1 MDNKQNSAG
10 SDLLGNQTIG
20 NGYQWEVLNKD
31 LVAYKDVNSRGL
43 EFLFGL
49 RRKSVNSFSNLP
61 EKLVSV
67 YQKPV
72 ESGDFVVVSTV
83 SDNRNDVRIFD
94 ITNDQVGD
102 PNADPTVLFKKVLEM
117 ADDSGMYR
125 DNSAY
130 GNYGM
135 ITEFADDIHDK
146 FKERTGASD
155 GVEPKTASKVNEAV
169 NTIPKMT
176 AKEARQANLYA
187 GTMGNISAIE
197 QAKQLYA
204 KGSEAVSENTG
215 GKGLFNMAKSFFG
228 NLGMRVAKKI
238 GAGVNTATTGGH
250 ARVGFGP
257 ADVLSS
263 GAKAKQEKDSN
274 LKTGFDQQMK
284 ATKMLGDF
292 SAKSL
297 DVGVQL
303 TGMKNQ
309 KDIAEMNANASM
321 FKSVVGTQPLNVKTG
336 TTDTIEKFTNGGVQ
350 AFGKNNKSPIP
361 DSNKLNAQEPLKP
374 TADINTVNKQPD
386 YVANTDDNLN
396 KYHEKNFNQ
405 KKAKQTGITKYK
417 QSYENTFTVPNVQK
431 QTALQSAVSDYNK
444 LPTKPTIIGKDIQV
458 GLNVPSNRKKSKI
471 AGSAKYNVA
480 NTIQPYSSPYSNPT
494 NYNTKFN

>member
-1 MDNKQNSAG
+1 
-10 SDLLGNQTIG
+10 
-20 NGYQWEVLNKD
+20 
-31 LVAYKDVNSRGL
+31 
-43 EFLFGL
+43 
-49 RRKSVNSFSNLP
+49 
-61 EKLVSV
+61 
-67 YQKPV
+67 
-72 ESGDFVVVSTV
+72 
-83 SDNRNDVRIFD
+83 
-94 ITNDQVGD
+94 
-102 PNADPTVLFKKVLEM
+102 
-117 ADDSGMYR
+117 
-125 DNSAY
+125 
-130 GNYGM
+130 
-135 ITEFADDIHDK
+135 
-146 FKERTGASD
+146 
-155 GVEPKTASKVNEAV
+155 
-169 NTIPKMT
+169 
-176 AKEARQANLYA
+176 
-187 GTMGNISAIE
+187 
-197 QAKQLYA
+197 
-204 KGSEAVSENTG
+204 
-215 GKGLFNMAKSFFG
+215 MAKSFFG